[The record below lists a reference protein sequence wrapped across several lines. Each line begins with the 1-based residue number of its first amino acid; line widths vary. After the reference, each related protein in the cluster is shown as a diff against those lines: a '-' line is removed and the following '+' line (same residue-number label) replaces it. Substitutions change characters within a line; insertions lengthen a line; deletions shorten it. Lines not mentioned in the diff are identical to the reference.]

1 MDGSSAG
8 NRRVMVVQRR
18 WQSTRLA
25 REFQADAYRLAAP
38 PRDVK
43 SRAAAARE
51 AGEIEG
57 QEMPVRVTAG
67 GRS

>member
-1 MDGSSAG
+1 MDGSSPG
-8 NRRVMVVQRR
+8 NRRVLVVQRR

-38 PRDVK
+38 PRSVTI
-43 SRAAAARE
+43 AAAARDT
-51 AGEIEG
+51 GGIEV
-57 QEMPVRVTAG
+57 QKMPGRVTAG